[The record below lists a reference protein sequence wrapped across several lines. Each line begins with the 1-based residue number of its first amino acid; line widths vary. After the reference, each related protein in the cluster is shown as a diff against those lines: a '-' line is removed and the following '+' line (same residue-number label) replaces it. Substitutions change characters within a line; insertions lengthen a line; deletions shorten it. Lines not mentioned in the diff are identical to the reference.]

1 MAEIGISH
9 LAHKLCGQMSGG
21 QFQMVLIAR
30 ALAGRPQIMVL
41 DEPETGLDFRNQLIV
56 LNLLESLAKDHGL
69 TIIMN
74 THDPAHA
81 LRISTSALLL
91 HPHQPPQFG
100 TTQKVITAENLQLTF
115 GVEIAISNVA
125 IGDRSYPAVIP
136 LRAK

>member
-9 LAHKLCGQMSGG
+9 LAHKLWGQMSGE
-21 QFQMVLIAR
+21 QFQMMLIAR

-41 DEPETGLDFRNQLIV
+41 DEPETGFDFRNQLIV
-56 LNLLESLAKDHGL
+56 LSLLGSLAKDRGL

-74 THDPAHA
+74 TYYPVHA
-81 LRISTSALLL
+81 LRIATSALLL
-91 HPHQPPQFG
+91 HPHQPPKFSA
-100 TTQKVITAENLQLTF
+100 THEVVTAENLQSTF

>member
-1 MAEIGISH
+1 
-9 LAHKLCGQMSGG
+9 
-21 QFQMVLIAR
+21 MVLIAR

-74 THDPAHA
+74 IHYPAHA

-91 HPHQPPQFG
+91 NPHQPPQFG
-100 TTQKVITAENLQLTF
+100 TTQKVITAKNLQSTF